1 MKTYSMFVVMRAQMS
16 TMMGVS
22 KTKKASICRIGV
34 SPVPIASTPDGII
47 EGIIVVVPASRIVML
62 PIITSGTAAK
72 KDDNDK
78 YSEPNAHDLY
88 SSSSQLA
95 SS

>member
-1 MKTYSMFVVMRAQMS
+1 MPIVIRAQMF

-22 KTKKASICRIGV
+22 KTKKAPVCRIGIA
-34 SPVPIASTPDGII
+34 PVPIASTPDGII
-47 EGIIVVVPASRIVML
+47 ERIIVVVPASRIVML

-78 YSEPNAHDLY
+78 YSKPNAHDLY